1 MLTTVVGFEV
11 LAVDGECLGVPGL
24 EIGARFRY
32 ETIPSTW
39 STAVTDGEGRARF
52 REEHAE
58 PPIEVTLYVGD
69 QQCDTFP
76 VHDGAS
82 LVLEL

>member
-1 MLTTVVGFEV
+1 MTAVVRFEV
-11 LAVDGECLGVPGL
+11 RAVDGECHEVPGL

-32 ETIPSTW
+32 GTMPATW
-39 STAVTDGEGRARF
+39 STATTDGEGRARF
-52 REEHAE
+52 SEEHAE
-58 PPIEVTLYVGD
+58 PPIEVTLFVGD

-76 VHDGAS
+76 IRDGAS